1 MNNYLLLI
9 HEVIDWETIYRCY
22 FFYRRM
28 VKKYDDLNFKRFCLE
43 SSWHEVSVKSG
54 YFIKVV

>member
-1 MNNYLLLI
+1 MHNYLLLI
-9 HEVIDWETIYRCY
+9 YEVIYWETVYKCY
-22 FFYRRM
+22 FIDRRM

-43 SSWHEVSVKSG
+43 FSLHKVSVRSG